1 MNSVEESTQDLSS
14 AIQGFIQVGWLSKA
28 ITIALILIATAVVS
42 RLFTRLLHH
51 ALNNDQNPLPSASIF
66 INIARVVVW
75 AMGISVILSS
85 FFGVDV
91 SAAIAALGIGGI
103 ALSLGFQDTISNL
116 IGGLQVSIMG
126 IVKPDDYVDVGGQR
140 GVVRDITWRHT
151 TIEDR
156 AGNTYIVPNAV
167 INKSSVVKLP
177 PENKLVIPISV
188 TTEGDRMDETVE
200 RIIAAARDAAGKVA
214 DVLCDPSVTLNAVTE
229 FGFGGSLVVWVVED
243 ADVTAAKDA
252 VVRAIAPLTRREP
265 DRE

>member
-1 MNSVEESTQDLSS
+1 MNAVEESAQDLSGI
-14 AIQGFIQVGWLSKA
+14 IQNFVQIGWLSKA
-28 ITIALILIATAVVS
+28 ITIVLILIATVVVS
-42 RLFTRLLHH
+42 RLLARVLRR
-51 ALNNDQNPLPSASIF
+51 ALSNDQTPLPSASIF
-66 INIARVVVW
+66 VNIARVVVW

-91 SAAIAALGIGGI
+91 SAAITALGIGGI

-126 IVKPDDYVDVGGQR
+126 IVKPGDHVDVGGQR
-140 GVVRDITWRHT
+140 GVVRDTTWRHT
-151 TIEDR
+151 SIEDR
-156 AGNTYIVPNAV
+156 AGNTYIVPNSV

-177 PENKLVIPISV
+177 PENKLVIPLSV

-200 RIIAAARDAAGKVA
+200 RIIEAARDAAGKLTEVQ
-214 DVLCDPSVTLNAVTE
+214 CDPRVWLNTVTE

-265 DRE
+265 DQE